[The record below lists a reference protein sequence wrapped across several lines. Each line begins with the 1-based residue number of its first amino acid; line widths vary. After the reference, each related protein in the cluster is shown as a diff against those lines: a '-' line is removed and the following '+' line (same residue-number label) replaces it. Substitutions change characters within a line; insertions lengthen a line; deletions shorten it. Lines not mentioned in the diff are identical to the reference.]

1 MTFSITLEGEDARVR
16 LAEQYLRTVTLAWL
30 REKAGV
36 ELIEVS
42 KQREGEHR
50 LVLRDPMQRA
60 THETPP

>member
-1 MTFSITLEGEDARVR
+1 MLTFSITLEGEGARVR
-16 LAEQYLRTVTLAWL
+16 LAEEYLRTVTLAWL

-42 KQREGEHR
+42 KDHR